1 MTYKKLMAKPNNIL
15 PDARLTYLL
24 EVNIAY
30 QKKLDEKLDRL
41 NERFDRIE
49 EYMGMSDREKN
60 KPDNFYSTQE
70 VMEILRVSRN
80 TLLSYRKKGKLNSA
94 QPGKKILYSAEDI
107 NKIRDIKNKT
117 G

>member
-1 MTYKKLMAKPNNIL
+1 VPKTNNIS

-41 NERFDRIE
+41 NERFDWIE
-49 EYMGMSDREKN
+49 EYVGMSDREKN
-60 KPDNFYSTQE
+60 KPDNFYNTKE

-80 TLLSYRKKGKLNSA
+80 TLKNYRDKGVITGTK
-94 QPGKKILYSAEDI
+94 PGKKVLYTAQEI
-107 NKIRDIKNKT
+107 NRIKE
-117 G
+117 

>member
-1 MTYKKLMAKPNNIL
+1 MSKNTNIS

-49 EYMGMSDREKN
+49 AYVGMSDREKN
-60 KPDNFYSTQE
+60 KPDNYYNTEE
-70 VMEILRVSRN
+70 VMEMLRVSRN
-80 TLLSYRKKGKLNSA
+80 TLLSYRKKGILRSS
-94 QPGKKILYSAEDI
+94 QPGKRHLYSSDDI
-107 NKIRDIKNKT
+107 NKIREIKNKR